1 MNKTRLHGITRYI
14 FEAPEAITEDYESLR
29 LKIVDRLMLVLQKA
43 NEALIFQ
50 KERCARAERKP

>member
-14 FEAPEAITEDYESLR
+14 FEAPEVITEDYHTLR
-29 LKIVDRLMLVLQKA
+29 NKVVDKLILVLQKV

-50 KERCARAERKP
+50 KEKIRK

>member
-14 FEAPEAITEDYESLR
+14 FEAPEAITEDYEALR
-29 LKIVDRLMLVLQKA
+29 NKVVDKLMLVLQKV

-50 KERCARAERKP
+50 KERCARAH

>member
-14 FEAPEAITEDYESLR
+14 FEAPEAITEDYHTLR
-29 LKIVDRLMLVLQKA
+29 MKVVDRLMLVLQKA

-50 KERCARAERKP
+50 KERKQK